1 MRMKRIKSIAS
12 VFVAACMV
20 LSTMVLSPIKANAEG
35 NKELWIEMKDL
46 FDSGDNMK
54 GSVSYSVVRDEKT
67 IVSETD
73 IELSKWTK
81 DQANKGHYK
90 INSLQEGDTVTVT
103 FTAGEGYYFNFC
115 GDFGGNADV
124 NNNVVTVTIGGD
136 NHIECEFI
144 ANTPGGGG
152 GGGTNHNFYL
162 KVGETEFTDE
172 EGNIKVFE
180 PDECDYV
187 DNGMIFVSKADN
199 GWGEVYLKNFSIVD
213 TDVFGWHN
221 FTFGGDATVII
232 EGENNIGAFALL
244 DGARVEI
251 SGFNNWGGE
260 PQPLNVRDGF
270 FYEGE
275 EEGRANNVRI
285 DGDIKLTVGFSE
297 QPTTYAFN
305 RINSVDIR
313 NYDFHERDN
322 INCTFYADSLLCD
335 VPQASIRSSKIE
347 IYQSNV
353 QGMTPTSDLDVFAGN
368 ATPGTL
374 DIYEE
379 AEIYVELIAG
389 AKFGHANSM
398 VNHFYAWYPEN
409 GLAENDDVSEC
420 LFQPGLATYTIL
432 DEDLEDGIAKED
444 DSGLIL
450 THDGNKYTIK
460 NIDPILYSVSY
471 HSEEG
476 PVNGDK
482 GTVMLTGYEKGFFIK
497 YPDRNTGRDT
507 FEAWIAAGET
517 VNVEILP
524 DAGYQ
529 YQKDTLNIN
538 GVSIENNTPGEERGT
553 YSFVMSANPG
563 HMSAGFAKTEDA
575 VENSSEAVKSASV
588 SNTAGAVSNG
598 NVKLEVSDTTVSD
611 ADKAKIQEAA
621 GKATIDS
628 ILDIDLS
635 EMVVKNYDPQKAKQD
650 SWDTEIHELTKP
662 VSISVALSETLKD
675 GESVQIIR
683 EHEGKAEV
691 INSTYDA
698 KSGTVSFATDK
709 FSTYAIAKTE
719 KPVEKKIASVTVK
732 TPSVAYTGKALTPKL
747 VVKDPAGNTISS
759 KYYKLKWSNNKA
771 IGKATVTVTG
781 KSGYTGS
788 KKATFSIV
796 PGKVKSFSSAKSTS
810 KKKLTLKWKSSKGA
824 TGFEVQVSTD
834 KNFKKS
840 VKKSTIKN
848 VNTVTKTFTG
858 LKSGK
863 KYYARVRGYKKVSG
877 KTYYS
882 DWTVSKAVKVK

>member
-35 NKELWIEMKDL
+35 NKELEIEMRDL

-54 GSVSYSVVRDEKT
+54 GSVSYSVVRDEVT

-73 IELSKWTK
+73 IEPSDWDK

-90 INSLQEGDTVTVT
+90 INSLQEGDIVTVT

-115 GDFGGNADV
+115 GDFGGIADV
-124 NNNVVTVTIGGD
+124 NNNVVTVTIGD
-136 NHIECEFI
+136 INHIECEFI

-152 GGGTNHNFYL
+152 GGGNPGGVFCL
-162 KVGETEFTDE
+162 KVNGVDLTDDNGNVLSPDPGECPMLDN
-172 EGNIKVFE
+172 GNI
-180 PDECDYV
+180 
-187 DNGMIFVSKADN
+187 IVSKDDD
-199 GWGEVYLKNFSIVD
+199 GWGRIIINDFVAEELTI
-213 TDVFGWHN
+213 
-221 FTFGGDATVII
+221 GGDVHVFVDGT
-232 EGENNIGAFALL
+232 NNITAVKLKG
-244 DGARVEI
+244 GARVELDGQNQLI
-251 SGFNNWGGE
+251 
-260 PQPLNVRDGF
+260 VKDGF
-270 FYEGE
+270 AAEDSDKP
-275 EEGRANNVRI
+275 ANNVRF
-285 DGDIKLTVGFSE
+285 DGRIELSIGEDSDNPAV
-297 QPTTYAFN
+297 YAFSG
-305 RINSVDIR
+305 INSVDIR
-313 NYDFHERDN
+313 NYDFHNREM
-322 INCTFYADSLLCD
+322 INAVVYADSLLCD
-335 VPQASIRSSKIE
+335 VKQLTVRSAKMQVTQTNIQE
-347 IYQSNV
+347 MN
-353 QGMTPTSDLDVFAGN
+353 PAELDLFAGN
-368 ATPGTL
+368 PERGTI

-379 AEIYVELIAG
+379 AEIHVELFEG
-389 AKFGHANSM
+389 AQFGPANYM
-398 VNHFYAWYPEN
+398 VNHYYESYPEN
-409 GLAENDDVSEC
+409 GLAKYDDVRDC
-420 LFQPGLATYTIL
+420 LYQPGLATYIIL
-432 DEDLEDGIAKED
+432 DTDIENGIPEEDNRGV
-444 DSGLIL
+444 IL
-450 THDGNKYTIK
+450 SHDGNKYTIK

-471 HSEEG
+471 HPEEG
-476 PVNGDK
+476 GKENSDK
-482 GTVMLTGYEKGFFIK
+482 GIVMLTGYKKGFFIQF
-497 YPDRNTGRDT
+497 PDPQTGRDT
-507 FEAWIAAGET
+507 FEAWIAAGEP

-538 GVSIENNTPGEERGT
+538 GNTIENNTPGEERGS
-553 YSFVMSANPG
+553 YSFIMPANAG